1 MNSISIKDVKVFM
14 SHLLVKN
21 SFDNF
26 LIEEA
31 TITTFNTFTIDGH
44 IIKDFYS
51 SEEYESL
58 VSKELS
64 YWSTIKPICYDLI
77 KGNKTPL
84 RFKFILKADN
94 ALVTKIISEYQLDY
108 NENTITGLYANI
120 RYEAGALTIVT
131 ATALNTFT
139 LDKSLEQSWDK
150 YISSYVSTLF
160 S

>member
-44 IIKDFYS
+44 IVKDFYS
-51 SEEYESL
+51 PEEYDAL
-58 VSKELS
+58 DSKELS
-64 YWSTIKPICYDLI
+64 YWRTIKPICYDLI

-84 RFKFILKADN
+84 RFKFILKADDT
-94 ALVTKIISEYQLDY
+94 LVSKII
-108 NENTITGLYANI
+108 II
-120 RYEAGALTIVT
+120 
-131 ATALNTFT
+131 
-139 LDKSLEQSWDK
+139 
-150 YISSYVSTLF
+150 LF
-160 S
+160 YLI